1 MTPNQFQ
8 SMKPNR
14 AKALMLAK
22 HEISTLVYNAIQL
35 EDINFTLPEVQT
47 ILDGITI
54 GGQKLS
60 DQNITANQGKAWQE
74 LFLLVKN
81 DEFRVDTETA
91 FKLHDLAGR
100 EEALEW
106 GKFRTGGVLIAGTE
120 YTPPSANQ
128 LPDAFEAMVKDMET
142 LDDIYDRAIHVFL
155 TMARNQFFWDVNKR
169 MGRFMMN
176 GILLNAGY
184 PVINLPASRRLEFN
198 QLMLA
203 FYPSNNQ
210 QPMNRFLRSCLDPRV
225 IEIMAE

>member
-1 MTPNQFQ
+1 
-8 SMKPNR
+8 
-14 AKALMLAK
+14 MLAK

-47 ILDGITI
+47 ILEGITI
-54 GGQKLS
+54 GGRKLT
-60 DQNITANQGKAWQE
+60 DQNITANQGKAWQA
-74 LFLLVKN
+74 LFTLVKN
-81 DEFRVDTETA
+81 DEFKVDTQTA

-106 GKFRTGGVLIAGTE
+106 GKFRTGGVLIAGTD
-120 YTPPSANQ
+120 YTPPAASQ
-128 LPDAFEAMVKDMET
+128 LTEAFESMIRDMET
-142 LDDIYDRAIHVFL
+142 QDDIYDRAIHVFL

-176 GILLNAGY
+176 GVLLEAGY

-198 QLMLA
+198 QLMLD
-203 FYPSNNQ
+203 FYPTGNQ
-210 QPMNRFLRSCLDPRV
+210 QPMNQFLRSCLDPRV